1 MLGAVGAV
9 CVCVHAYVQVCTSVH
24 ACVHMYAYA
33 CVAYLCTHVLGTC
46 AYVHVHM
53 CALVQ
58 QVFPEWNASLSL
70 CDTLLGRP
78 E

>member
-1 MLGAVGAV
+1 M
-9 CVCVHAYVQVCTSVH
+9 H
-24 ACVHMYAYA
+24 ACAHMYVYA
-33 CVAYLCTHVLGTC
+33 CVACLYTHVLGTC

-58 QVFPEWNASLSL
+58 QVFTERSAPLRL
-70 CDTLLGRP
+70 RDMLLGRP